1 MPKVLVADDSL
12 TVLKVAERLLTDA
25 GFEVSLATSGEE
37 AVAWLATQRPD
48 LIISDVIMPDKS
60 GYDVCNFVR
69 SHAGLEE
76 VPVLLISGIIDEE
89 VTRQAEVCRADGVL
103 KKPFLG
109 SSLQDRVRDLLA
121 KRNGRGAPPSDAGA
135 GTSKVYRVTEEQ
147 VQAFRQAAAKIKE
160 LEVRLASE
168 QARSTQLAQRLAE
181 VERAAVLAEECLRA
195 ATRTLGELTGLVN
208 EPEERPAEEAA
219 RPGRDL

>member
-89 VTRQAEVCRADGVL
+89 VNRQAEVCGADGVL

-109 SSLQDRVRDLLA
+109 SSLQDR
-121 KRNGRGAPPSDAGA
+121 
-135 GTSKVYRVTEEQ
+135 
-147 VQAFRQAAAKIKE
+147 
-160 LEVRLASE
+160 
-168 QARSTQLAQRLAE
+168 AR
-181 VERAAVLAEECLRA
+181 
-195 ATRTLGELTGLVN
+195 
-208 EPEERPAEEAA
+208 
-219 RPGRDL
+219 